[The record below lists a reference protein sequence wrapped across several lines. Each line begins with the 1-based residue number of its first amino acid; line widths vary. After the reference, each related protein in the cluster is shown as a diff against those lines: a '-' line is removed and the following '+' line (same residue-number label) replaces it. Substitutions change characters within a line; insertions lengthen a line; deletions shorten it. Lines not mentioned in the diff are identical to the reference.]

1 MTFRGEVTML
11 VTMGAALSLMG
22 KPLPGG
28 GDWDK
33 DGQALTLMG
42 GGVVSMTRSVMMAVI
57 GIFDDIKI

>member
-11 VTMGAALSLMG
+11 VTMVAVFSLMG

-42 GGVVSMTRSVMMAVI
+42 GGRGV
-57 GIFDDIKI
+57 DDEVGDDGSDWYS